1 MIQILQR
8 AFKSL
13 SRGNIMTGFSVN
25 LVNANSSVVL
35 NHPCCHGNNQ
45 KLRFHPQ
52 NIMCDK

>member
-8 AFKSL
+8 ACKSL
-13 SRGNIMTGFSVN
+13 SRGNIMTGFCVN
-25 LVNANSSVVL
+25 LVNANSNVVL
-35 NHPCCHGNNQ
+35 NHGNNQ